1 MQQRWEELKKNTEKL
16 SKKYEKLNTILEQKQ
31 FAKTKRE
38 QNPTS
43 EEMVGDSSSS
53 TRYRRRKE
61 TINIL
66 EYIHGGSNG
75 AIFGAWDFLT
85 NSLKYE
91 QLKDLLKLKKG
102 KFIEK
107 LQGKFTGA
115 YARSDTALKKAP
127 ATKYS
132 SYHFFFLRFPG

>member
-66 EYIHGGSNG
+66 EYIHSYIHSYIQWSYFRSMGL
-75 AIFGAWDFLT
+75 FDQFL
-85 NSLKYE
+85 K
-91 QLKDLLKLKKG
+91 
-102 KFIEK
+102 I
-107 LQGKFTGA
+107 
-115 YARSDTALKKAP
+115 
-127 ATKYS
+127 
-132 SYHFFFLRFPG
+132 